1 MSINDRDNFLEGRFM
16 SLLNTSKSTNRAL
29 VALVMGLICIS
40 SMAQGADPKSTHALP
55 KGELIPDRYIVTFK
69 PSVANVA
76 QEVDNLMRGKGGQIH
91 FRYSNAIKGFAASI
105 PASALD
111 GIKNNPNVESV
122 EQDATVSLNQTSS
135 PQNQATWGLDRID
148 QRDRP
153 LDSQYSFRYTASG
166 VTAFVIDTGIRADHV
181 EFTGRV
187 VPGYSAVSDGN
198 GTNDCNGHGTHV
210 SGTIGGSTWGVAK
223 AVKLVPV
230 RVLDCAGSGSLS
242 GVVAGID
249 WVAGSTTRP
258 AVANLSLGSS
268 KSTTVN
274 AAVAGAYNKGV
285 TMVVAAGNSNA
296 DACLYSPSSEPTA
309 ITVGATTSSDARASY
324 SNYGSC
330 VDVFAPGS
338 SITSAWYTSA
348 TATNTISGTSMAS
361 PHVAGVAAL
370 ALNANSTAT
379 PAAVAQFITVNAS
392 LNKLSS
398 LGTGSANKLV
408 FSLAGGAP
416 GVVITQS
423 VAIKSLAGSAKKSG
437 KTWQAVVTVS
447 VRDINSGAAVPNATV
462 SGLFNPGSA
471 SSCLTS
477 SAGSCSISSGSLS
490 VATTTVTYT
499 VNSISGTNLVYEPT
513 QNSATQITVSMP

>member
-1 MSINDRDNFLEGRFM
+1 
-16 SLLNTSKSTNRAL
+16 
-29 VALVMGLICIS
+29 
-40 SMAQGADPKSTHALP
+40 
-55 KGELIPDRYIVTFK
+55 
-69 PSVANVA
+69 
-76 QEVDNLMRGKGGQIH
+76 
-91 FRYSNAIKGFAASI
+91 
-105 PASALD
+105 
-111 GIKNNPNVESV
+111 
-122 EQDATVSLNQTSS
+122 
-135 PQNQATWGLDRID
+135 
-148 QRDRP
+148 
-153 LDSQYSFRYTASG
+153 
-166 VTAFVIDTGIRADHV
+166 
-181 EFTGRV
+181 
-187 VPGYSAVSDGN
+187 VSDGN

-249 WVAGSTTRP
+249 WVAGTTTRP

-274 AAVAGAYNKGV
+274 AAVAGAFNKGV

-370 ALNANSTAT
+370 ALNANPTAT
-379 PAAVAQFITVNAS
+379 PSSVAQFITANAS

-398 LGTGSANKLV
+398 LGTGSPNKLV
-408 FSLAGGAP
+408 YSLASGAP
-416 GVVITQS
+416 GVVVKQS
-423 VAIKSLAGSAKKSG
+423 VAVKSLAGSVKKSG

-462 SGLFNPGSA
+462 SGAFNPGSA

-477 SAGSCSISSGSLS
+477 SAGSCSIASGSIS
-490 VATTTVTYT
+490 VATTMVTYT

>member
-1 MSINDRDNFLEGRFM
+1 M
-16 SLLNTSKSTNRAL
+16 LLLHIRKPTNRAL
-29 VALVMGLICIS
+29 IALAMGIICIS
-40 SMAQGADPKSTHALP
+40 SIAQGVDPKPTHAMP
-55 KGELIPDRYIVTFK
+55 KGELISDRYIVIFK
-69 PSVANVA
+69 PSVANAA
-76 QEVDNLMRGKGGQIH
+76 QEADNLMRGKGGQIH

-111 GIKNNPNVESV
+111 GIMNNPNVESV

-153 LDSQYSFRYTASG
+153 LDSQYSFKYTASG

-187 VPGYSAVSDGN
+187 FPGYSAVSDGN

-268 KSTTVN
+268 KSATVN
-274 AAVAGAYNKGV
+274 AAVAGAFNKGV
-285 TMVVAAGNSNA
+285 TMVVAAGNSSA

-309 ITVGATTSSDARASY
+309 ITVGATTSSDSRATY
-324 SNYGSC
+324 SNFGSC

-338 SITSAWYTSA
+338 SITSAWYTTT
-348 TATNTISGTSMAS
+348 TAINTISGTSMAS

-370 ALNANSTAT
+370 ALNANPTAT
-379 PAAVAQFITVNAS
+379 PASVAQFITANAS

-398 LGTGSANKLV
+398 LGMGSPNKLV
-408 FSLAGGAP
+408 YSLASGAP
-416 GVVITQS
+416 GVVVKEY
-423 VAIKSLAGSAKKSG
+423 VAVKSLAGSTKKSG

-462 SGLFNPGSA
+462 IGSFNLGSV

-477 SAGSCSISSGSLS
+477 SAGSCSIASGSIS
-490 VATTTVTYT
+490 VATSMMIYT